1 MKAFT
6 LSALALTLVLLAGCA
21 APPDTPLTGVGLTG
35 DYYQLNDRKFDR
47 FVVKDRAEFAKYDKI
62 ALFPIQLDGMLI
74 LPSGTDSVNRS
85 WTGVTYE
92 EMLPFVESF
101 DELARHLFSEGKS
114 FELTN
119 TGGPNVLAVEF
130 RLKSFRPQ
138 THRAGAGAMG
148 VHTAADIT
156 TTEFGELRMQVV
168 LANSQTGE
176 LIAVLEDGVTVT
188 PRSFG
193 LTSFG
198 NTTTV
203 DASSRNTTGNQRA
216 AWRRTFRQWLERF
229 RSDLQD
235 LRETAQAQQAA
246 LVD

>member
-1 MKAFT
+1 MKNFV
-6 LSALALTLVLLAGCA
+6 LLALALTLGLAAGCA
-21 APPDTPLTGVGLTG
+21 APPDTPLEGGGLSG
-35 DYYQLNDRKFDR
+35 SYYQLNDRKFDR

-62 ALFPIQLDGMLI
+62 ILFPIQLDGMLI

-85 WTGVTYE
+85 WKGVTYE

-156 TTEFGELRMQVV
+156 TTEFGELRMQAV

-188 PRSFG
+188 PRNFG
-193 LTSFG
+193 VTAFG

-203 DASSRNTTGNQRA
+203 DASSRNTRGNQRA

-235 LRETAQAQQAA
+235 LRDTAQVQAA
-246 LVD
+246 L